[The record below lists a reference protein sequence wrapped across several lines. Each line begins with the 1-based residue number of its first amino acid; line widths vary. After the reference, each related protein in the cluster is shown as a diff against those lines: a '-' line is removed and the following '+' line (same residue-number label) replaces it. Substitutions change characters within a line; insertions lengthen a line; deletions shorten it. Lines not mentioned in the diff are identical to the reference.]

1 MSTQENELKI
11 EGGKMTIKGNIM
23 ILDQLIVQLSNVSC
37 ITSQGLRRIP
47 FPFASLIIVLIG
59 IILMSREQMW
69 GIAVIAAG
77 VAWII
82 VWYKKNNERLLHTYL
97 NIIMNSG
104 DNIRILFTSK
114 IFLENVLTVLGKI
127 IQNGGVGDQQ
137 FISINVSG
145 NNFEGNADL
154 LNRLNINK

>member
-1 MSTQENELKI
+1 
-11 EGGKMTIKGNIM
+11 
-23 ILDQLIVQLSNVSC
+23 
-37 ITSQGLRRIP
+37 
-47 FPFASLIIVLIG
+47 
-59 IILMSREQMW
+59 MSREQMW

-82 VWYKKNNERLLHTYL
+82 VWYQKNNERLLHTYL

-154 LNRLNINK
+154 LNSLNINK

>member
-23 ILDQLIVQLSNVSC
+23 ILDELIVQLSNVSC
-37 ITSQGLRRIP
+37 ITTQGLGRTP
-47 FPFASLIIVLIG
+47 FPFVSLIIVLIG

-82 VWYKKNNERLLHTYL
+82 V
-97 NIIMNSG
+97 
-104 DNIRILFTSK
+104 
-114 IFLENVLTVLGKI
+114 
-127 IQNGGVGDQQ
+127 
-137 FISINVSG
+137 
-145 NNFEGNADL
+145 
-154 LNRLNINK
+154 

>member
-23 ILDQLIVQLSNVSC
+23 ILDELIVQLSNVSC
-37 ITSQGLRRIP
+37 MTTQGVGRTQ

-59 IILMSREQMW
+59 IILMSMEHMW
-69 GIAVIAAG
+69 GIAAIVAG
-77 VAWII
+77 VVWII
-82 VWYKKNNERLLHTYL
+82 VWYQKNNERLSHTYL

-114 IFLENVLTVLGKI
+114 KFLENVLAVLGKI
-127 IQNGGVGDQQ
+127 IQSGGVGDQQ

-145 NNFEGNADL
+145 NKFEGNADL
-154 LNRLNINK
+154 LNSLNINK